1 MALRTQAGIGCLR
14 PFTVYPAKTGLQ
26 AIAFSRLNSKL
37 QFLLPMD
44 QDSEWTVHGSSRH
57 GGTSGYRLQQ
67 IKFEIT
73 IHVIPE
79 SELRVDSLL
88 I

>member
-14 PFTVYPAKTGLQ
+14 PFTVY
-26 AIAFSRLNSKL
+26 S
-37 QFLLPMD
+37 
-44 QDSEWTVHGSSRH
+44 SSRH

-67 IKFEIT
+67 IEFEIT
-73 IHVIPE
+73 IPITHE
-79 SELRVDSLL
+79 SGLRVDSLL